1 MAKTTK
7 KSKTICIASTKG
19 GVGKTIF
26 TLNMAGI
33 FASLEKKV
41 LLIDLDLTSGSLAL
55 ALNKPYEKSIYDLVE
70 DLKNNMYNEISEYTL
85 KYDKYIECLPCPKDP
100 RTASLIDIRYLSILL
115 DRASFNYD
123 IILIDTNHDL
133 NATNLFTM
141 DKVDDLLFLINN
153 DPLNLKSTR
162 SLLAILNNM
171 NINNYHVILNDS
183 ANPYKSYFSLYD
195 IKNIIKTNI
204 DYNITSSFYIE
215 TIDKYIMNGKII
227 TLEPSVAR
235 IFNKDYTTMMT
246 IATDIMKESR

>member
-41 LLIDLDLTSGSLAL
+41 LLIDLDLTSGSLAMS
-55 ALNKPYEKSIYDLVE
+55 LNKPYEKSIYDLVE

-115 DRASFNYD
+115 DRARFNYD

-141 DKVDDLLFLINN
+141 DKVDELLFLINN

-195 IKNIIKTNI
+195 IKNIIKANI
-204 DYNITSSFYIE
+204 DYNITSSFYVE

>member
-41 LLIDLDLTSGSLAL
+41 LIIDLDLTSGSIAMS
-55 ALNKPYEKSIYDLVE
+55 LNKPYEKSIYDLVE

-85 KYDKYIECLPCPKDP
+85 KYDNNIECLPCPKDP

-141 DKVDDLLFLINN
+141 DKVDELLFLINN

-171 NINNYHVILNDS
+171 NITNYHVILNDS
-183 ANPYKSYFSLYD
+183 ANPYKSYFSLFD
-195 IKNIIKTNI
+195 IKNIIKANI
-204 DYNITSSFYIE
+204 DYNISPAFYIE
-215 TIDKYIMNGKII
+215 NIDKYIMNGKII
-227 TLEPSVAR
+227 TLESSTAR
-235 IFNKDYTTMMT
+235 VFNKDYTTMMT